1 VSGEAELRI
10 ECDRLLDSLEIVTT
24 ERDAALRQVALW
36 QKTEGIARDSLE
48 AARAQIAA
56 ALAEHEQRMDGR
68 QRVCSTCLETH
79 YAGDYMEDWP
89 CPTVRALTG
98 EEP

>member
-56 ALAEHEQRMDGR
+56 ALAIRPAPESDLPHLDVVSIGYNAA
-68 QRVCSTCLETH
+68 LE
-79 YAGDYMEDWP
+79 D
-89 CPTVRALTG
+89 VRRALSVPVT
-98 EEP
+98 ETP